1 MSRSIS
7 YQDIYDL
14 LYTEGYFAWAEE
26 PVYLLGCDIFKAS
39 QQDGLVLLS
48 GTTIEATVEDPME
61 LVGDINIDL
70 WGFPFNVTLAP
81 KAEKPINSGDQIRF
95 VNDLG
100 DSNYTRNY
108 SFAKEWIV
116 DDWYCDGMEKVWG
129 KIHKS
134 QHKEF
139 WAATLIGDLNTM
151 IDNFL
156 HEYEGE
162 VEKYDFI
169 RGVHPLFV
177 PALKSDFPKIANWG
191 GGK

>member
-1 MSRSIS
+1 
-7 YQDIYDL
+7 
-14 LYTEGYFAWAEE
+14 
-26 PVYLLGCDIFKAS
+26 
-39 QQDGLVLLS
+39 
-48 GTTIEATVEDPME
+48 
-61 LVGDINIDL
+61 
-70 WGFPFNVTLAP
+70 
-81 KAEKPINSGDQIRF
+81 
-95 VNDLG
+95 
-100 DSNYTRNY
+100 
-108 SFAKEWIV
+108 
-116 DDWYCDGMEKVWG
+116 MEKVWG

-177 PALKSDFPKIANWG
+177 PALNLIFPKQQIGVGAISYAAPYSPFP
-191 GGK
+191 KVHSR